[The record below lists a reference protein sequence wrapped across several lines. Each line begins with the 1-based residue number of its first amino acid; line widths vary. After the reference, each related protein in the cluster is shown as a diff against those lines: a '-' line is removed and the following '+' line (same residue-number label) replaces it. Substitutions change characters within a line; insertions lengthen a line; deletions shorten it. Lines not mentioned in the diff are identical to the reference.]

1 MEVEAVGDVK
11 VNKPED
17 IKGDDGKWS
26 FFFLSISH
34 YMISINLLKF
44 NKFKLF

>member
-26 FFFLSISH
+26 FFFF
-34 YMISINLLKF
+34 INITLYDIYKF
-44 NKFKLF
+44 IKI